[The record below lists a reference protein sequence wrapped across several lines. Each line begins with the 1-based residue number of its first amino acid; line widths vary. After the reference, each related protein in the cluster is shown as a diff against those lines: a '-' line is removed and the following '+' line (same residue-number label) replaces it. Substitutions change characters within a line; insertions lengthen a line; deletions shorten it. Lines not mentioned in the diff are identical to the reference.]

1 MTLIV
6 RISVGWV
13 KGAVSWRKKPCLDR
27 SLTMPTESQQPRTL
41 RASVIDRFTLVATQP
56 DQERK
61 FPVGPESAKKLGY
74 DLCEVDALPSAVTES
89 FCGVGNPFSM
99 GEPQP
104 GQTVL
109 DLGCG
114 AGFDTL
120 LAARRVGASG
130 KVIGVDMTPEMIVKA
145 RNNPESLGLMN
156 VEFVLGEIEDLP
168 LQDASFDLVISNG
181 VFNLCPDKPKVLG
194 EIFRVLKPG
203 GRLHM
208 ADILLELHVTPQE
221 VASKGSWS
229 D

>member
-1 MTLIV
+1 
-6 RISVGWV
+6 
-13 KGAVSWRKKPCLDR
+13 
-27 SLTMPTESQQPRTL
+27 MPTQSQQPDNL
-41 RASVIDRFTLVATQP
+41 RASVIDRFRKVAIAP

-104 GQTVL
+104 GQTIL

-120 LAARRVGASG
+120 LAAKKVGPNG
-130 KVIGVDMTPEMIVKA
+130 KVIGIDMTPEMVAKVRHNA
-145 RNNPESLGLMN
+145 SLLGVTN
-156 VEFVLGEIEDLP
+156 VEFIQGEIESLP
-168 LQDASFDLVISNG
+168 LPDASADLVISNG
-181 VFNLCPDKPKVLG
+181 VFNLCPDKPQVLG
-194 EIFRVLKPG
+194 EVFRVLKPG
-203 GRLHM
+203 GRLQM
-208 ADILLELHVTPQE
+208 ADILLEPHVTPEE

>member
-1 MTLIV
+1 
-6 RISVGWV
+6 
-13 KGAVSWRKKPCLDR
+13 
-27 SLTMPTESQQPRTL
+27 MPTQSQQPDNL
-41 RASVIDRFTLVATQP
+41 RASVIDRFRKVATAP
-56 DQERK
+56 DQETK

-74 DLCEVDALPSAVTES
+74 DPCEVDALPSAVTES

-104 GQTVL
+104 GQTIL

-120 LAARRVGASG
+120 LAAQRVGPNG
-130 KVIGVDMTPEMIVKA
+130 KVIGIEMTPEMIVKA
-145 RNNPESLGLMN
+145 RNNAETLGLAN
-156 VEFVLGEIEDLP
+156 VEFFQGEIESLP
-168 LQDASFDLVISNG
+168 LPNSSVDLVISNG
-181 VFNLCPDKPKVLG
+181 VFNLCPGKSKVLG

-203 GRLHM
+203 GRLQM

-221 VASKGSWS
+221 LASKGSWS

>member
-1 MTLIV
+1 
-6 RISVGWV
+6 
-13 KGAVSWRKKPCLDR
+13 
-27 SLTMPTESQQPRTL
+27 MPTQTQQPDNL
-41 RASVIDRFTLVATQP
+41 RASVIDRFRKVATAP
-56 DQERK
+56 DQEWK

-104 GQTVL
+104 GQTIL

-120 LAARRVGASG
+120 LAAQRVGPNG
-130 KVIGVDMTPEMIVKA
+130 KVIGVDMTPEMIAKA
-145 RNNPESLGLMN
+145 RTNAENLGVMN
-156 VEFVLGEIEDLP
+156 VELVLGAIEHLP
-168 LQDASFDLVISNG
+168 LPDASVDLVISNG
-181 VFNLCPDKPKVLG
+181 VFNLCSDKPKVLS
-194 EIFRVLKPG
+194 EVFRVLKPG
-203 GRLHM
+203 GRLQM

>member
-1 MTLIV
+1 MRDLH
-6 RISVGWV
+6 
-13 KGAVSWRKKPCLDR
+13 LDLSR
-27 SLTMPTESQQPRTL
+27 AETMPTQSQQPDNL
-41 RASVIDRFTLVATQP
+41 RASVIDRFRKVAIAP

-104 GQTVL
+104 GQTIL

-130 KVIGVDMTPEMIVKA
+130 KVIGVDMTPEMIAKA
-145 RNNPESLGLMN
+145 RTNAETLGLAN
-156 VEFVLGEIEDLP
+156 VEFFLEEIEDLSIP
-168 LQDASFDLVISNG
+168 DASVDLVISNG
-181 VFNLCPDKPKVLG
+181 VFNLCSDKPKVLS
-194 EIFRVLKPG
+194 EVFRVLKPG

-208 ADILLELHVTPQE
+208 ADILLEPQVTPEE